1 MQQTVTV
8 QHLLETQR
16 QMDIKENASS
26 AVEEFYFIKLC
37 SEAQRP
43 PVTPITMLVGTVQQ
57 IRLATD
63 VEPRP
68 LP

>member
-1 MQQTVTV
+1 
-8 QHLLETQR
+8 
-16 QMDIKENASS
+16 MDIKENASS